1 MIKVLG
7 SHGLRT
13 LLIFRSK
20 MSLPWHIV
28 FLNCYSF
35 RTPGKISISNCT
47 WLIGWVFFN
56 RISLKRMSRSL
67 SWRRLTAICHPS
79 WNIPETV
86 CSIKR
91 SWLRWH
97 SWTVVCNSWIS
108 CLRRRQSLILTQ
120 LVELFF
126 QELFFLFDIFKI
138 ELLEILTWCSA
149 GSLSVCWPKETTLLW
164 RCLIICLDAH
174 SHGIS
179 LRQGIVILVL

>member
-13 LLIFRSK
+13 LLILRSK
-20 MSLPWHIV
+20 MSLPWEIV
-28 FLNCYSF
+28 FLNSYSF
-35 RTPGKISISNCT
+35 RTLRKISISNCT
-47 WLIGWVFFN
+47 LVFFN
-56 RISLKRMSRSL
+56 RVNLKRMSRSL

-79 WNIPETV
+79 WNISETI

-91 SWLRWH
+91 SGLHWH

-174 SHGIS
+174 GHGIS
-179 LRQGIVILVL
+179 FRQGIVILIL